1 MAPNTPDIDSEE
13 TDSGDRFYF
22 VRKHGIPIPVFRAF
36 LRVFAEKYRGKFRK
50 ERGKLNKFRKPVDPG
65 DDDAT

>member
-1 MAPNTPDIDSEE
+1 MDPDSPDIEDEE
-13 TDSGDRFYF
+13 TKSRDRFFF

-50 ERGKLNKFRKPVDPG
+50 ERGKVEKYRKPIDP
-65 DDDAT
+65 DDDMP